1 MRHIA
6 ILTALIAI
14 VITAGCGGH
23 RCETYS
29 SEVPIYVNDCPSFTY
44 LKEGVDEPSLLADE
58 KRMRALDGV
67 ANIRTTLDGGVATV
81 VVTVHRGDDI
91 AAREEMIGL
100 GYHRRW

>member
-1 MRHIA
+1 MRQIT
-6 ILTALIAI
+6 ILSALIA
-14 VITAGCGGH
+14 TLLATGCGD

-58 KRMRALDGV
+58 KRMRAMDGV
-67 ANIRTTLDGGVATV
+67 ANVRTTLDGGVATL

-91 AAREEMIGL
+91 AAREELIGL